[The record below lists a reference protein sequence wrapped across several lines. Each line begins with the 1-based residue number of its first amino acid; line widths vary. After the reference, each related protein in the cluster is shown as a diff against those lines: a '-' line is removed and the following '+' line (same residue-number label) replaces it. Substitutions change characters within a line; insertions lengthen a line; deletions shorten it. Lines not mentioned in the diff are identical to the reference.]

1 MQRYLAE
8 EKERFA
14 GMVAQAEEVVA
25 NLDAAIGK
33 FRQDTDEYPRSLDE
47 LIERPERFSTG
58 GNWPYVTSIPAYPW
72 EQSYRYL
79 FPGKFNPSGFDVYS
93 VHGNSREPSVWIGN
107 WPSPY
112 RIRGALEGEDL
123 VVKARSDN
131 VTVSKQAVGVA
142 SFPPLSQGRLLFI
155 RLQQKGD
162 FIELELP
169 PSIKPGRYLLQL
181 RLVTSW
187 NYAVVQASFRGTLI
201 GKPID
206 TYSPKIDTKTAV
218 LGPVDVKAE
227 RNILRLEAVDQ
238 NSTSTGY
245 YAGIDALELVLP
257 AGR

>member
-1 MQRYLAE
+1 MRRFPWEDLYGQMQRYLAE

-131 VTVSKQAVGVA
+131 VTVSKQAVGVISA
-142 SFPPLSQGRLLFI
+142 AFSRSFAFHPTPTERRFHRVGAPTVDQARPLPVATAIGHF
-155 RLQQKGD
+155 
-162 FIELELP
+162 LELCRG
-169 PSIKPGRYLLQL
+169 PSQFQRHVDWEAD
-181 RLVTSW
+181 RH
-187 NYAVVQASFRGTLI
+187 
-201 GKPID
+201 
-206 TYSPKIDTKTAV
+206 V
-218 LGPVDVKAE
+218 LAQD
-227 RNILRLEAVDQ
+227 
-238 NSTSTGY
+238 
-245 YAGIDALELVLP
+245 
-257 AGR
+257 